1 MVWNPWH
8 GCHKYSAGCAH
19 CYVYRR
25 DGSVGRDASQ
35 VAKTASFDLPV
46 RKDRKGAWKIPPG
59 ETVYA
64 VMTSD
69 FFLEEADGWRP
80 EIWEMMKARPD
91 LQFVIITKRILR
103 FKECLP
109 DDWGDGYENVEVG
122 CTCENG
128 EEAARRLRSSSPS
141 RFKSGLSSPS
151 RSLARSCWN
160 PGCKRGRFPQSPPG
174 ERAAKGQGSATTTGC
189 WTSGTSAPGAG
200 CGSTSSRPASISGRT
215 GGCTPSPA
223 GSRWSRRGRRGLTS
237 PERAYPLQRC
247 NRRCLRSYEATG
259 SIRSLGSSPF

>member
-103 FKECLP
+103 LRNASRTTGGTGMKTSR
-109 DDWGDGYENVEVG
+109 W
-122 CTCENG
+122 
-128 EEAARRLRSSSPS
+128 AAPARMGRRRPEGSRSSSPS
-141 RFKSGLSSPS
+141 RFKSGLLSPS
-151 RSLARSCWN
+151 RSSARSCWN
-160 PGCKRGRFPQSPPG
+160 PGCKRGRFLQSPPG
-174 ERAAKGQGSATTTGC
+174 ERAAKGPGSATTTGC

-200 CGSTSSRPASISGRT
+200 CGSTSSRPASIFRKDGRLYT
-215 GGCTPSPA
+215 VPRRFQMEQARKA
-223 GSRWSRRGRRGLTS
+223 GIDLT
-237 PERAYPLQRC
+237 
-247 NRRCLRSYEATG
+247 
-259 SIRSLGSSPF
+259 